1 MSDIHQFLVQIDQFK
16 IIKNIS
22 LGGLVKNY
30 LIEDQKSQQFAAK
43 VIFIFNDN
51 QEFDFEKMISFL
63 GNFRHPTLVNFIGYS
78 PIDFDG
84 DIHFTIITEYYP
96 NHSLYNLLK
105 DNSKNNTITNTDI
118 QIILIGICRGMD
130 FLRHQRPKRH
140 KRSHRQ

>member
-63 GNFRHPTLVNFIGYS
+63 GNF
-78 PIDFDG
+78 
-84 DIHFTIITEYYP
+84 
-96 NHSLYNLLK
+96 
-105 DNSKNNTITNTDI
+105 
-118 QIILIGICRGMD
+118 
-130 FLRHQRPKRH
+130 
-140 KRSHRQ
+140 